1 MVVAEA
7 LEVLQ
12 VAATQV
18 EMALEILQVAAL
30 KL

>member
-18 EMALEILQVAAL
+18 ETALEILQAAAL